1 MNTREENVAE
11 MKREAD
17 EIERKQQVR
26 RADLDWARQWHDGCA
41 RCPTCGRTELGVVDL
56 EAEGQLRYESMSC
69 KGCGARWKVE
79 YRESAV
85 AILREDTDHDD
96 DWIELAIDP
105 FASPTVKRRR
115 SWQPCATGGAKV
127 LQARGTS
134 GILRLTLI
142 ASRRF
147 RQRKSKP
154 SANAS
159 SNPVTL
165 RMSQIWRL
173 AMKYRV
179 EVTRVAYTRQTVTI
193 EAESVGEA
201 EDLALN
207 EAPEEEFCTY
217 DSEYEISSAQLVS
230 LELRA

>member
-105 FASPTVKRRR
+105 LRFSDREAATILAALRYWRREGTPSAGHER
-115 SWQPCATGGAKV
+115 DIETDIDR
-127 LQARGTS
+127 LQAIS
-134 GILRLTLI
+134 AEEIETLCKRI
-142 ASRRF
+142 EQSRNAADV
-147 RQRKSKP
+147 
-154 SANAS
+154 ANLE
-159 SNPVTL
+159 TGH
-165 RMSQIWRL
+165 
-173 AMKYRV
+173 
-179 EVTRVAYTRQTVTI
+179 EVSR
-193 EAESVGEA
+193 
-201 EDLALN
+201 
-207 EAPEEEFCTY
+207 
-217 DSEYEISSAQLVS
+217 
-230 LELRA
+230 